1 MDPPN
6 DRKNV
11 TPEVATPRSRY
22 SEVLCTMIVRICMH
36 RPRPTPKTSRSAE
49 STQNDVVGPSR
60 DSRKRPMAISAEPEI
75 GKILYLPVL
84 PTIVPAAV
92 EATHR
97 PTTIGSV
104 RRPDDVALTPRTYC
118 REVGRNVIAPTMAKP
133 TTRAM

>member
-1 MDPPN
+1 MAPNTAAPKDPPN

-11 TPEVATPRSRY
+11 TPDVATPRSRY

-36 RPRPTPKTSRSAE
+36 RPSPTPKTKRYRDRS
-49 STQNDVVGPSR
+49 QNDVVGFSR
-60 DSRKRPMAISAEPEI
+60 DSSTRPMAISAEPET

-92 EATHR
+92 EATNR

-104 RRPDDVALTPRTYC
+104 RRPDEVALTPRTYC
-118 REVGRNVIAPTMAKP
+118 S
-133 TTRAM
+133 